1 MDIKEINE
9 KIQRESAFVDLLT
22 MELSKV
28 IVGQKYM
35 VERLLIGRQACLVR
49 TSRRNLQQHR

>member
-28 IVGQKYM
+28 TALWAVGQSANDD
-35 VERLLIGRQACLVR
+35 LLNQR
-49 TSRRNLQQHR
+49 SH